1 MVSMRKSIRSILF
14 GVLLVLLIVPKAV
27 AGLIEYAIVL
37 ALIGALLIVVSDLH
51 VPPGFQT
58 VVNQLQVSV
67 EGARAANIIGDRTT
81 ELSRLSKAIGTS
93 DALMG
98 MIASCEDCDSL
109 RAPLQQI
116 IGQVAALRVA
126 AGGGS
131 ATCHPNAVIQPNE
144 QCDPL
149 AIPTGCP
156 TNATAPFYCS
166 DECMC
171 QVAPIP

>member
-1 MVSMRKSIRSILF
+1 MRKPIRSILLGF
-14 GVLLVLLIVPKAV
+14 LLVFVVVPKAI
-27 AGLIEYAIVL
+27 AGLIEYSIVL
-37 ALIGALLIVVSDLH
+37 ALIAIVVIAPSH
-51 VPPGFQT
+51 VPVPPGFQT
-58 VVNQLQVSV
+58 VVNQLQIAV
-67 EGARAANIIGDRTT
+67 ENARAANIAGDRTA

-98 MIASCEDCDSL
+98 MMSSCADCGSVK
-109 RAPLQQI
+109 ATLQQI
-116 IGQVAALRVA
+116 IGQVSALRVA

-156 TNATAPFYCS
+156 TNATLPLYCS
-166 DECMC
+166 DECTC